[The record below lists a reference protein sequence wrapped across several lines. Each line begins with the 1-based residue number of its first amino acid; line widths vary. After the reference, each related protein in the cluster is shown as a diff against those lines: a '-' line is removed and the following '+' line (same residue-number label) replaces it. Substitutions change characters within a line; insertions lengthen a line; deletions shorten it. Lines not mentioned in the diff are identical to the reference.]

1 MRMLPKLVLQR
12 PHGSPVFALVGLAI
26 LLLAPCAQAL
36 PSDALLDS
44 LAMASAEHEQYGRLD
59 ERDQTESLLETL
71 SRQRIAADSAP
82 THPHKILEQIDL
94 LRGTR
99 AKREADELATL
110 RPPAPEVSRMR
121 ESDTNPD
128 QPDVEATTPP
138 ASPAVPPSVHP
149 TEAVRPPSLCRSGP
163 LKIEW
168 VRSGQRTEV
177 HESPDSIVPVRL
189 KITAPCGLSRI
200 DLFLDETLARTF
212 PIPTS
217 SSGTFEF
224 TDQVPMSTGIHRLD
238 ILACDT
244 AGTCTRSV
252 PMESKVTKPV
262 SPWIPRTVGGLVG
275 LCILM
280 GFALSLRKLSHHAPS
295 HRSGSSAVPLPQS
308 TGVSATIRHRLQLVA
323 KEIGPSFPAL
333 SLRLPDAPADLT
345 IDPESLGEVFGNILR
360 LHARR
365 AKTEGQILVAI
376 GQGPLSAEIVF
387 EDTAPT
393 PDEEAIPLLLD
404 PSKARLKERME
415 LDAELDSAR
424 QLIARSNG
432 SIAMEARIDGGL
444 RTRIRLK
451 LAPRKST
458 T

>member
-1 MRMLPKLVLQR
+1 VTVL
-12 PHGSPVFALVGLAI
+12 GLAS
-26 LLLAPCAQAL
+26 LLLVPCAQAL

-44 LAMASAEHEQYGRLD
+44 LALASAEHEQFGRLD

-82 THPHKILEQIDL
+82 AHPHMILEQIDL
-94 LRGTR
+94 LRGAR
-99 AKREADELATL
+99 AKREADELANL

-128 QPDVEATTPP
+128 QPDVVVPTPP
-138 ASPAVPPSVHP
+138 PPTPASIPVRQPEVVKPAALCPSG
-149 TEAVRPPSLCRSGP
+149 L

-168 VRSGQRTEV
+168 VSSGQRPEV
-177 HESPDSIVPVRL
+177 HEAPDSIVPVRVR
-189 KITAPCGLSRI
+189 IAAPCGLSRI
-200 DLFLDETLARTF
+200 DLFLDETLARSF

-224 TDQVPMSTGIHRLD
+224 SDRVAMSTGIHRLD

-244 AGTCTRSV
+244 AGTCTRSA

-280 GFALSLRKLSHHAPS
+280 GIALSLRKLTNLAPS
-295 HRSGSSAVPLPQS
+295 HRSSTSPVPLPQS
-308 TGVSATIRHRLQLVA
+308 SGVSATIRHRLQLVA
-323 KEIGPSFPAL
+323 KEIGPAFPAV
-333 SLRLPDAPADLT
+333 SLRLPDAPGELT

-365 AKTEGQILVAI
+365 AKSEGQILVAI

-387 EDTAPT
+387 EDTAPM

-404 PSKARLKERME
+404 PTKTRLKERMGLDLE
-415 LDAELDSAR
+415 LESAR

>member
-1 MRMLPKLVLQR
+1 MNILRNPPFPLAALPC
-12 PHGSPVFALVGLAI
+12 LAS
-26 LLLAPCAQAL
+26 LLFAPCARAL

-44 LAMASAEHEQYGRLD
+44 LALASAEHEQFGRLD
-59 ERDQTESLLETL
+59 ARDQTESLLETL

-82 THPHKILEQIDL
+82 AHPHKILEQIDL
-94 LRGTR
+94 LRDTR
-99 AKREADELATL
+99 AKREADELSSL
-110 RPPAPEVSRMR
+110 RPPVPEVARMR

-128 QPDVEATTPP
+128 QPNATIPTPAPP
-138 ASPAVPPSVHP
+138 AAVAAPTLPPNAAKPAALCPSG
-149 TEAVRPPSLCRSGP
+149 L

-168 VRSGQRTEV
+168 LRSSPHPEV
-177 HESPDSIVPVRL
+177 HEAPDSIVPVGVR
-189 KITAPCGLSRI
+189 ITAPCGLSRI
-200 DLFLDETLARTF
+200 DLFLDENLARSF
-212 PIPTS
+212 PVPTS

-224 TDQVPMSTGIHRLD
+224 ADRIAMSTGIHRLD

-244 AGTCTRSV
+244 AGTCTRSA
-252 PMESKVTKPV
+252 PLESKVTKPV

-280 GFALSLRKLSHHAPS
+280 GIALSLRKLSLHAPS
-295 HRSGSSAVPLPQS
+295 HRSSASAVPLPQS
-308 TGVSATIRHRLQLVA
+308 SGVSATLRHRLQLVA
-323 KEIGPSFPAL
+323 KEIGPAFPAV

-365 AKTEGQILVAI
+365 AKSEGQLLVAI
-376 GQGPLSAEIVF
+376 GQGPLSTEIVF

-393 PDEEAIPLLLD
+393 PDEEVIQLLLD
-404 PSKARLKERME
+404 PSKTRLKERMD
-415 LDAELDSAR
+415 LDQELDSAR

-451 LAPRKST
+451 LAPRNT
-458 T
+458 TT

>member
-1 MRMLPKLVLQR
+1 MRLSPNPR
-12 PHGSPVFALVGLAI
+12 SRSFAGSPLFSAAWLVCALVSGAR
-26 LLLAPCAQAL
+26 AL

-44 LAMASAEHEQYGRLD
+44 MSLASAEHEQFGRLE

-82 THPHKILEQIDL
+82 DHPRKILDQIDM
-94 LRGTR
+94 LRGSR
-99 AKREADELATL
+99 AIREADELAAL
-110 RPPAPEVSRMR
+110 RPPVPEVTRMR
-121 ESDTNPD
+121 EGDTVPD
-128 QPDVEATTPP
+128 QPEVVDPPLPVPPPVAPAIRAPEAVKPP
-138 ASPAVPPSVHP
+138 ALCPA
-149 TEAVRPPSLCRSGP
+149 GP

-168 VRSGQRTEV
+168 VRSGQRPEI
-177 HESPDSIVPVRL
+177 HESTDSVVPVRV
-189 KITAPCGLSRI
+189 KIVAPCGLSRI
-200 DLFLDETLARTF
+200 DLFLDESLARSF
-212 PIPTS
+212 PVPTS

-224 TDQVPMSTGIHRLD
+224 SDRIPMTTGVHRLD

-244 AGTCTRSV
+244 IGTCTRSA
-252 PMESKVTKPV
+252 PLESKVTKPV

-275 LCILM
+275 LCVLLGI
-280 GFALSLRKLSHHAPS
+280 ALSLRRLSHHSPS
-295 HRSGSSAVPLPQS
+295 QRTSRSNVPLPQS

-323 KEIGPSFPAL
+323 KEIGPAFPAV
-333 SLRLPDAPADLT
+333 SLRLPDAPAELT

-376 GQGPLSAEIVF
+376 GQGPLSTEIVF

-404 PSKARLKERME
+404 PAKARLGERMDLDQE
-415 LDAELDSAR
+415 LESAR

-444 RTRIRLK
+444 RTRVRLK

-458 T
+458 P